1 MSEIARDWEMLVFN
15 CFIVVGH
22 LVHSPFNRG
31 NHWRLPTLILFV
43 TLLRLCP
50 FAHLYKCIDEQRAGR
65 CSSVMHSSLLLARSK
80 AATAA
85 AGYPDTFQFWERQ
98 MKNLCKYYRYPNWMS
113 PKYDKK
119 KNEKR
124 SNPLSGGD
132 VTGRELLPVATKSDK
147 D

>member
-15 CFIVVGH
+15 YFIVVED

-85 AGYPDTFQFWERQ
+85 AGYPDTFYRSVLRKTNEILIKILHVSKLNVTQVWQEEEWEAEQSFERGWCNRQ
-98 MKNLCKYYRYPNWMS
+98 RTS
-113 PKYDKK
+113 PSC
-119 KNEKR
+119 N
-124 SNPLSGGD
+124 
-132 VTGRELLPVATKSDK
+132 
-147 D
+147 